1 MAEGTVRFFNGERN
15 FGFIA
20 SDDGNDV
27 FVHITAFG
35 DEAARPQ
42 AGQRVQ
48 FETEQSDKGP
58 RATKA
63 TLLDEFREVPPSS
76 RGGGG
81 GGRRSGG
88 GGGGG
93 GGGGYRGGSGGGGRR
108 EERPRR
114 FSPRDF
120 R

>member
-1 MAEGTVRFFNGERN
+1 MAEGTVRFFNRERN

-35 DEAARPQ
+35 DESAQPQ
-42 AGQRVQ
+42 EGQRVQ

-81 GGRRSGG
+81 GGGGRR
-88 GGGGG
+88 GGG
-93 GGGGYRGGSGGGGRR
+93 GGGGYRGGGGGGGGRR